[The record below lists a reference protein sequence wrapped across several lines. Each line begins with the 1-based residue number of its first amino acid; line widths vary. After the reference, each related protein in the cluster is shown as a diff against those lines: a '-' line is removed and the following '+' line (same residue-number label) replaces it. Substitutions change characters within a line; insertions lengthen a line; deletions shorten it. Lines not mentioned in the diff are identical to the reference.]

1 MFHFKVYYDFV
12 GSYSDI
18 TFRDILLCVKIE
30 CTKVIL
36 SIKH

>member
-1 MFHFKVYYDFV
+1 MFHFKVYYNFV

-30 CTKVIL
+30 HAEVIL